1 MGSFISRIIDIGFMP
16 NAPWLYWLVFDTVG
30 LLFLKMLIE
39 DVISSLYYLKF
50 KTRGNIQPILYILF
64 DLVVIFLI
72 AFLFYSLYFSV
83 TRSEGILPMA
93 ANFSLFLVVVVCI
106 YAIFGTV
113 RHLAKPQNNTIEAKP
128 KLFRMPRSKRRSENL
143 KNSSKDRNDHRR
155 K

>member
-39 DVISSLYYLKF
+39 DVISSLYYFKF
-50 KTRGNIQPILYILF
+50 NTRGNIQSILYILL

-72 AFLFYSLYFSV
+72 TFLFYKLYFSV
-83 TRSEGILPMA
+83 TRSDGILPLI
-93 ANFSLFLVVVVCI
+93 ANFSLFLVVVVCF
-106 YAIFGTV
+106 YTIFGTI
-113 RHLAKPQNNTIEAKP
+113 RHLVKPQNNAIEAKP
-128 KLFRMPRSKRRSENL
+128 KFFRMSRSKRRKENL
-143 KNSSKDRNDHRR
+143 KNNAR

>member
-1 MGSFISRIIDIGFMP
+1 MSDFISRIIDIGFMP

-72 AFLFYSLYFSV
+72 AFLFYSLYFSA

-93 ANFSLFLVVVVCI
+93 ANFSLFLVVVICI
-106 YAIFGTV
+106 YAIFETV
-113 RHLAKPQNNTIEAKP
+113 GHLAKPQSNTIKAKP
-128 KLFRMPRSKRRSENL
+128 KFFRISRSKRRQENL
-143 KNSSKDRNDHRR
+143 KNNAR

>member
-1 MGSFISRIIDIGFMP
+1 MSDFISRIIDIGFMP

-50 KTRGNIQPILYILF
+50 QTRSDLRSTLYILF
-64 DLVVIFLI
+64 DLVVILLI
-72 AFLFYSLYFSV
+72 AFLFYKLYFSA

-128 KLFRMPRSKRRSENL
+128 KFFRISRSKRRQENL
-143 KNSSKDRNDHRR
+143 KNNAR

>member
-1 MGSFISRIIDIGFMP
+1 MSDFISRIIDIGFMP
-16 NAPWLYWLVFDTVG
+16 NATWLYWLVFDTVG

-72 AFLFYSLYFSV
+72 AFLFYSLYFSA

-113 RHLAKPQNNTIEAKP
+113 RHLAKPQNNTKEAKP
-128 KLFRMPRSKRRSENL
+128 KFFRISRSKRRKENL
-143 KNSSKDRNDHRR
+143 KNNAKSR
-155 K
+155 KYA